1 MHLAIVVISGV
12 IDKNIHYGFS
22 DNTSIST
29 NLLTFTID
37 TTSSEYFC
45 SSSKSSKS
53 PEKKEEKKEVKKPE
67 IKKEEAKKPEVKK
80 PEEKKPNINTINKN
94 NNKPEA
100 KPMMSFASQLQAV
113 NLKKVEPKESA
124 NANNVPEQKI
134 KKILVNNRQNQN
146 EMFTIKK
153 KTENIEKKVKLN
165 LKNDEAEKENNIL
178 KIKEQLKKNTLA
190 RSTADIKSAT
200 KKNDSKPAVSGF
212 KNIKDMIEANI
223 KKQRVMSQTAIRGG
237 DKKKLPGK

>member
-1 MHLAIVVISGV
+1 
-12 IDKNIHYGFS
+12 
-22 DNTSIST
+22 
-29 NLLTFTID
+29 
-37 TTSSEYFC
+37 
-45 SSSKSSKS
+45 
-53 PEKKEEKKEVKKPE
+53 
-67 IKKEEAKKPEVKK
+67 
-80 PEEKKPNINTINKN
+80 
-94 NNKPEA
+94 
-100 KPMMSFASQLQAV
+100 MMSFASQLQAV

-165 LKNDEAEKENNIL
+165 LKNDEVEKENNIL

-223 KKQRVMSQTAIRGG
+223 KKQRVMSQSAIRGG